1 MYSQAKVQAVLPA
14 GNWTPRADQMPAW
27 SYLER
32 GGDRCDICAHRRW
45 GKDEIALHS
54 SAVAAHQRVGTYWH
68 MLPEAAQARKAIW
81 DAINPR
87 TGKRRIDEAFPVN
100 LRKTTREQ
108 EMFIALKCGSTW
120 QVVGSD
126 NFNSLVGS
134 PPIHVT
140 FSEWALAK
148 PDAWQYIRPI
158 LRENKGKAIF
168 IWTPR
173 GRNHATRAFEARQ
186 EDATWFTQRIPAGTP
201 LYAADNRMITGF
213 IPLTGVFTSE
223 DLLTELDEYI
233 NETGSEEEGMALFNT
248 EYLVDFDAPIPGA
261 FFGKQMKDAL
271 TSGRLTT
278 VPYSSLFKVD
288 TAWDIGVDDYTSVWF
303 LQRVA
308 TNRLN
313 AIGFYEASGAGLDE
327 VYEEAFLPR
336 RAWKWGIHYFPH
348 DIKVREWAAG
358 RSRKQSAHLLGLKP
372 IRVGIPRDPDDRINA
387 SRKLLPITFFDR
399 EKCEVGID
407 HLKQY
412 SRKWNKEMRIY
423 TGIRHDEHSHAADAY
438 GEFAVNAH
446 LPKEIKKITKRV
458 PVDRYSR
465 RGTPA
470 VANWKV
476 M

>member
-1 MYSQAKVQAVLPA
+1 M
-14 GNWTPRADQMPAW
+14 PRADQMDAW
-27 SYLER
+27 AYLER

-54 SAVAAHQRVGTYWH
+54 SAVAAHQRIGTYWH

-87 TGKRRIDEAFPVN
+87 TGKRRIDEAFPLN

-126 NFNSLVGS
+126 NYNSLVGS

-173 GRNHATRAFEARQ
+173 GRNHATRAFEARAQ
-186 EDATWFTQRIPAGTP
+186 DSAWFTQRIPAGKAI
-201 LYAADNRMITGF
+201 YSEDQKSIVAF
-213 IPLTGVFTSE
+213 IPLTGVFTAE
-223 DLLTELDEYI
+223 DLLQEMQELID
-233 NETGSEEEGMALFNT
+233 ETGSEEEGMALFNT
-248 EYLVDFDAPIPGA
+248 EYLVDFDAPVPGA

-271 TSGRLTT
+271 TAGRIGV
-278 VPYSSLFKVD
+278 VPYDPLFKVD
-288 TAWDIGVDDYTSVWF
+288 SSWDIGVDDYTAVWLF
-303 LQRVA
+303 QRVS

-313 AIGFYEASGAGLDE
+313 AIGFYESSGEYIDD
-327 VYEEAFLPR
+327 VYAQFFLPR
-336 RAWKWGIHYFPH
+336 KHWRWGMHYFPH
-348 DIKVREWAAG
+348 DIKVREWGAG
-358 RSRKQSAHLLGLKP
+358 RSRKHSAQALGLRP
-372 IRVGIPRDPDDRINA
+372 IREGSPRDPDDRINA
-387 SRKLLPITFFDR
+387 SRRLLNMTHFDAR
-399 EKCEVGID
+399 NCEVGID

-423 TGIRHDEHSHAADAY
+423 TGILKNEHAHAADAY
-438 GEFAVNAH
+438 GEFAMNAH
-446 LPKEIKKITKRV
+446 LPKTIKTEVQRN
-458 PVDRYSR
+458 PDRTIDSYFRKAARQVQS
-465 RGTPA
+465 
-470 VANWKV
+470 WKT